1 METKCI
7 ICGKENYDIDT
18 KKFPKDFCSYK
29 CYEEWQ
35 KWNKEPN
42 CECSVCHKLMYI
54 KPSRLKRVKNGI
66 TCSKKCSNKL
76 KSEYMKGENN
86 HQYGLIGNK
95 NASFKGDILITN
107 LGYIVEYCPGH
118 PYPHDRHNQTTRVL
132 QHRLVVER
140 NFEKYSEEFF
150 EIIDGKRVL
159 KPIYD
164 VHHIN
169 EITTDNRVEN
179 LKVLLRS
186 EHTTLHNKQK
196 EIIRDNLGKII
207 GVVKLGKI
215 GEDCDVNPE
224 ITEEIKESSA
234 S

>member
-35 KWNKEPN
+35 KWNKESN
-42 CECSVCHKLMYI
+42 CECSVCHKLIYI

-66 TCSKKCSNKL
+66 TCSKECSNKL
-76 KSEYMKGENN
+76 KSEYMKGKNN

-95 NASFKGDILITN
+95 NASFKGDTLITN

-186 EHTTLHNKQK
+186 EHTALHNKQK